1 MIDGNYLLAPVIATY
16 LLDDPEG
23 KRRAADFL
31 GNDVGTHDTRTSAGQ
46 ALLRNLRRVAASAVK
61 FAASP
66 RYENLISLEPGRSAG
81 QWRDSKDG
89 IGGGRYPYDVNAVLV
104 PAALS
109 AAARLLQSG
118 LLDPFLT
125 AGDRALLGRSEGTA
139 QIWRQR
145 APQMFNVTIDNTS
158 ARIAIEAYA
167 RQIGV
172 PATDAL
178 SSLGKDPVSFHA
190 ISLNAR
196 GKPVPIV
203 NSDETV
209 ELLFAAPAPATL
221 DHDVQTV
228 IRPFPLG
235 LLTDAGMLVANPV
248 FADGATQARFTNHAY
263 HGTVVWAWQQ
273 AVMAAGLRRQ
283 LARSDLPAP
292 TRAHLADAQARLWRV
307 ICAADAVRT
316 SELWSWSYVD
326 GHYRI
331 EPFGAEGAH
340 EDESNA
346 AQLWS
351 TVFLALPPPEVATG
365 TAGERS
371 CR

>member
-1 MIDGNYLLAPVIATY
+1 MRAIGLA
-16 LLDDPEG
+16 
-23 KRRAADFL
+23 AAAIVFS
-31 GNDVGTHDTRTSAGQ
+31 TP
-46 ALLRNLRRVAASAVK
+46 VAAAT
-61 FAASP
+61 
-66 RYENLISLEPGRSAG
+66 
-81 QWRDSKDG
+81 
-89 IGGGRYPYDVNAVLV
+89 
-104 PAALS
+104 PA
-109 AAARLLQSG
+109 
-118 LLDPFLT
+118 
-125 AGDRALLGRSEGTA
+125 E
-139 QIWRQR
+139 
-145 APQMFNVTIDNTS
+145 
-158 ARIAIEAYA
+158 
-167 RQIGV
+167 
-172 PATDAL
+172 
-178 SSLGKDPVSFHA
+178 HA
-190 ISLNAR
+190 
-196 GKPVPIV
+196 
-203 NSDETV
+203 
-209 ELLFAAPAPATL
+209 
-221 DHDVQTV
+221 
-228 IRPFPLG
+228 
-235 LLTDAGMLVANPV
+235 
-248 FADGATQARFTNHAY
+248 
-263 HGTVVWAWQQ
+263 QQ